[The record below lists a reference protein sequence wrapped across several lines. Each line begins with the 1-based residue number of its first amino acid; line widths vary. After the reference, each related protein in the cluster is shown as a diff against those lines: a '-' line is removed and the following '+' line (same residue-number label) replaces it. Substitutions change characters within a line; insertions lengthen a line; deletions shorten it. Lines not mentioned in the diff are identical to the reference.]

1 VIEWLTSLQARERAM
16 VIVAAVFVVCAA
28 FYAGSVQLDR
38 KITRLGND
46 VAMLERALAELKPLK
61 LAIQNSGGSTV
72 PAAGNQSLVVVV
84 DSTLRQRNLYS
95 SLQRS
100 QPTGDN
106 AIRVEFEN
114 IAFDELIA
122 WLGEINAAH
131 GMQVSSGSFSVTTQN
146 AAGRVNA
153 SLNLE
158 R

>member
-1 VIEWLTSLQARERAM
+1 MIEWLNSLQARERLM
-16 VIVAAVFVVCAA
+16 VIMAAIFVAGAA
-28 FYAGSVQLDR
+28 MYTGSTQLDR
-38 KITRLGND
+38 VITRLGSD
-46 VAMLERALAELKPLK
+46 VATLERALAELKPLK
-61 LAIQNSGGSTV
+61 IAVQNSGTTV
-72 PAAGNQSLVVVV
+72 RAPTNQTLVVLV
-84 DSTLRQRNLYS
+84 DTTLRQRNLYT

-114 IAFDELIA
+114 IAFDDLIA
-122 WLGEINAAH
+122 WLGEVNAAY

-146 AAGRVNA
+146 VPGRVNA